1 MDNKTEETRQ
11 LLIRYYDTLVSRKEW
26 NELLSDDFLL
36 TGTVAK
42 ESRGRDSYV
51 GNSFFSLVR
60 AAKVKEML
68 VVGESA
74 FALVNYNLL
83 SPKGKTMACDIAEF
97 WKARGGRLDSIA
109 IFFDTAAFRAFL
121 A

>member
-1 MDNKTEETRQ
+1 MDRKSGETMR
-11 LLIRYYDTLVSRKEW
+11 LLNRYYDTLLSRKEW
-26 NELLSDDFLL
+26 REILADDFLL
-36 TGTVAK
+36 AGTVAK

-51 GNSFFSLVR
+51 NNNFFSLVEGV
-60 AAKVKEML
+60 KVKETL

-74 FALVNYNLL
+74 FALVKYDLI
-83 SPKGKTMACDIAEF
+83 SPKGKTMTCDIAEL
-97 WKARGGRLDSIA
+97 WKARNGRLASIA